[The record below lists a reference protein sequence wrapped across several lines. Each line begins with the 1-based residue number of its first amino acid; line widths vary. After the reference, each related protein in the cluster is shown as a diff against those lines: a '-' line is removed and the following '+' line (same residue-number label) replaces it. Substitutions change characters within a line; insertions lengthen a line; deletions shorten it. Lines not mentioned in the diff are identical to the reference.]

1 MADRRFDNKNNQK
14 KTQSV
19 FGSSVIN
26 YAAGVVKDELFTL
39 PNASLV
45 KSVNIVVLTPGA
57 AGEKLSVKL
66 GSTTLAAD
74 VAIATAGVSTGAINK
89 YLATGG
95 VITIEGTLTGT
106 PSIRIEVEYVEMDL
120 CTGEYT
126 D

>member
-1 MADRRFDNKNNQK
+1 MDRRFNGKNNQK

-45 KSVNIVVLTPGA
+45 KSVNIIVLTPGA
-57 AGEKLSVKL
+57 AGEKLSLKL
-66 GSTTLAAD
+66 GSTVVAAD
-74 VAIATAGVSTGAINK
+74 VALATIGVSTAAINK
-89 YLATGG
+89 YFATGG
-95 VITIEGTLTGT
+95 VITVEGTLTGA

>member
-1 MADRRFDNKNNQK
+1 MDRRFDDKNNQK

-45 KSVNIVVLTPGA
+45 RSVNIVVLTAGA

-74 VAIATAGVSTGAINK
+74 VAITPVGVSTGVINK
-89 YLATGG
+89 YLAIGG
-95 VITIEGTLTGT
+95 VVTIEGTLTGT

>member
-1 MADRRFDNKNNQK
+1 MADRRFDDKNNQK

-26 YAAGVVKDELFTL
+26 YTAGAVKDELFTL

-45 KSVNIVVLTPGA
+45 KSANIVVLTPGA
-57 AGEKLSVKL
+57 AGEKVSIKL
-66 GSTTLAAD
+66 GATVLAAD

-89 YLATGG
+89 YIATGG
-95 VITIEGTLTGT
+95 VVTVEGTLTGA
-106 PSIRIEVEYVEMDL
+106 PSIRIEIEYVEMDL